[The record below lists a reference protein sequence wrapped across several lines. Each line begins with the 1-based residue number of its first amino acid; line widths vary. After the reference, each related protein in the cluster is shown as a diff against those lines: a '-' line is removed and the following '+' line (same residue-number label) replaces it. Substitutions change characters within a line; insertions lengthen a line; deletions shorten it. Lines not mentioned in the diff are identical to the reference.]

1 MILATKVNHLTH
13 LARWSALVCASK
25 SYKSLESSNYEKDF
39 KEVNG
44 REVLSRPGVP
54 EKNGLKDSSKSYPEP
69 GTVPLA
75 EKAKASQDNP
85 VKGIR
90 QISPVSSV

>member
-1 MILATKVNHLTH
+1 MILATIECYLTH
-13 LARWSALVCASK
+13 LARWSAFVCASK
-25 SYKSLESSNYEKDF
+25 SHKSLESCNDEKSF

-44 REVLSRPGVP
+44 REVLLRPGVL
-54 EKNGLKDSSKSYPEP
+54 EKDNTKNSIRSYQEP

-75 EKAKASQDNP
+75 EKAKTSRENP

-90 QISPVSSV
+90 QISPVSLV